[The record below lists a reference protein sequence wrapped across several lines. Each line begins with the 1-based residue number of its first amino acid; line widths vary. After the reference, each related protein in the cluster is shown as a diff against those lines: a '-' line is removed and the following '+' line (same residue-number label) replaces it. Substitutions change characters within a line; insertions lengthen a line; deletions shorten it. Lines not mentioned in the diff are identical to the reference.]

1 MTFDMTPKVN
11 ESTLMTYECRIQTGK
26 IYKGFL
32 WEMIEIFVILIAV
45 VSQVYITVK
54 SHEIVHSKWI

>member
-32 WEMIEIFVILIAV
+32 WEMIEIFVILIVV
-45 VSQVYITVK
+45 VS
-54 SHEIVHSKWI
+54 